1 MPRVGLWLI
10 GTRKLRP
17 LPFSTQLTISLS
29 LTGVTRTAVCVRHN
43 LHSSGFYSDID
54 IDNAE
59 ALYAVE
65 VRDAVVELDDKIDN
79 PKTASGAQPLIN
91 HIEYLS
97 F

>member
-1 MPRVGLWLI
+1 MTHWHPQVAPP
-10 GTRKLRP
+10 P
-17 LPFSTQLTISLS
+17 LLYSTHNQSVS
-29 LTGVTRTAVCVRHN
+29 YCGDCAVCVRHN

>member
-29 LTGVTRTAVCVRHN
+29 LTAVTGTAVCVRHK

-54 IDNAE
+54 IDNDNAV
-59 ALYAVE
+59 ALYDVE

-79 PKTASGAQPLIN
+79 PKTILNQR
-91 HIEYLS
+91 LS
-97 F
+97 LWSSIFD